1 MSKKKNNQTTESQ
14 VVEEKEDVVDTEVV
28 EAPATDTTE
37 TPAPEAKDDQ
47 PTDDGVTVTTDAPVD
62 DQPATDAPADE
73 VKDDQPADDG
83 VAVTTDAPVDQPA
96 TDEAPVSDDSAPT
109 DTPVD
114 TPASDAPADKP
125 ADEAKDEKP
134 ADKAPAT
141 PAKEEKEEKDDA
153 AKQNNVDSTL
163 MNRELMTSYKVRFAF
178 SQSSKKYAA
187 ARTMTLYNMIDL
199 FMTNRQGFVGC
210 VEQKDFDHIK
220 DYLLHNPVI
229 YKYQEFK
236 LDGRKQFI
244 ERLGTNTD
252 YVIAHLK

>member
-14 VVEEKEDVVDTEVV
+14 VVEEKDEVVDTEVV
-28 EAPATDTTE
+28 EAPATDTAE

-47 PTDDGVTVTTDAPVD
+47 PADDGAAVTTDAP
-62 DQPATDAPADE
+62 TDEA
-73 VKDDQPADDG
+73 KDDQPADDG
-83 VAVTTDAPVDQPA
+83 VAVTTDAPVDDQPA
-96 TDEAPVSDDSAPT
+96 TDAPSDEAKDDQPA
-109 DTPVD
+109 D
-114 TPASDAPADKP
+114 TPAPNGPADKP

-134 ADKAPAT
+134 ADKAPAA

-153 AKQNNVDSTL
+153 ATQNNVDSTL

-178 SQSSKKYAA
+178 SQSSKQYAA

-252 YVIAHLK
+252 YVISHLK

>member
-1 MSKKKNNQTTESQ
+1 MSKKKNNNQATESQ
-14 VVEEKEDVVDTEVV
+14 VVKEKNEVVDTEVV
-28 EAPATDTTE
+28 EAPAQDTTE
-37 TPAPEAKDDQ
+37 VPA
-47 PTDDGVTVTTDAPVD
+47 DDGVAVTTDAPAD
-62 DQPATDAPADE
+62 DQPATEAPADE
-73 VKDDQPADDG
+73 VKDDQPADD
-83 VAVTTDAPVDQPA
+83 VPA
-96 TDEAPVSDDSAPT
+96 DDGAHT

-114 TPASDAPADKP
+114 TPAPDAPADKP

-134 ADKAPAT
+134 ADKVPTAPTAPT
-141 PAKEEKEEKDDA
+141 APAKEEKEEKDDT

>member
-1 MSKKKNNQTTESQ
+1 MSKKKNNNQTTGSQ
-14 VVEEKEDVVDTEVV
+14 VVEEKNEVVDTEVV
-28 EAPATDTTE
+28 EAPA
-37 TPAPEAKDDQ
+37 PEA
-47 PTDDGVTVTTDAPVD
+47 
-62 DQPATDAPADE
+62 
-73 VKDDQPADDG
+73 KDDQPADDG
-83 VAVTTDAPVDQPA
+83 VVVTTDAPVDQPA
-96 TDEAPVSDDSAPT
+96 TDEAPVSDNGAPA

-114 TPASDAPADKP
+114 TPAPDAPADKP

-134 ADKAPAT
+134 ADKAPAA

>member
-1 MSKKKNNQTTESQ
+1 MSKKKNNNQTTGSQ
-14 VVEEKEDVVDTEVV
+14 VVEEKNEVVDTEVV
-28 EAPATDTTE
+28 EAPAT
-37 TPAPEAKDDQ
+37 EAKDDQ
-47 PTDDGVTVTTDAPVD
+47 PVDDGA
-62 DQPATDAPADE
+62 
-73 VKDDQPADDG
+73 
-83 VAVTTDAPVDQPA
+83 AVTTDTPVDQPA
-96 TDEAPVSDDSAPT
+96 TDEAPATDAPADSAP

-114 TPASDAPADKP
+114 TPAPDAPADKP

-134 ADKAPAT
+134 ADKAPAA
-141 PAKEEKEEKDDA
+141 PEKEEKEEKDDA
-153 AKQNNVDSTL
+153 AKQNNIDSTL

>member
-1 MSKKKNNQTTESQ
+1 MSKKKNNQTTGSQ
-14 VVEEKEDVVDTEVV
+14 VVEEKNEVVDTEVV
-28 EAPATDTTE
+28 EAPA
-37 TPAPEAKDDQ
+37 PEA
-47 PTDDGVTVTTDAPVD
+47 
-62 DQPATDAPADE
+62 
-73 VKDDQPADDG
+73 KDDQPADDG
-83 VAVTTDAPVDQPA
+83 VVVTTDAPVDQPA
-96 TDEAPVSDDSAPT
+96 TDAPADEAKDDQPTDDGVAVTT

-114 TPASDAPADKP
+114 QPATDEAQVSDDGAPADTSVDTPAPDAPADKP

-134 ADKAPAT
+134 ADKAPAA

>member
-1 MSKKKNNQTTESQ
+1 MSKKKNNQTTGSQ
-14 VVEEKEDVVDTEVV
+14 VVEEKNEVVDTEVV
-28 EAPATDTTE
+28 EAPAT
-37 TPAPEAKDDQ
+37 
-47 PTDDGVTVTTDAPVD
+47 
-62 DQPATDAPADE
+62 E

-83 VAVTTDAPVDQPA
+83 AAVTTDAPVADQPAPDVPADELKDDQPADDGAAVTTDAPVDQPA
-96 TDEAPVSDDSAPT
+96 TDEAPATDAPADGAP

-114 TPASDAPADKP
+114 TPAPDAPVDKP

-134 ADKAPAT
+134 ADKAPVA
-141 PAKEEKEEKDDA
+141 PEKEEKDDA
-153 AKQNNVDSTL
+153 AKQNNVDSTI

>member
-14 VVEEKEDVVDTEVV
+14 VVEEKDEVVDTEVV
-28 EAPATDTTE
+28 EAPAT
-37 TPAPEAKDDQ
+37 EA
-47 PTDDGVTVTTDAPVD
+47 
-62 DQPATDAPADE
+62 
-73 VKDDQPADDG
+73 KDDQPADDG

-96 TDEAPVSDDSAPT
+96 TDEAPATDAPADGAPT

-114 TPASDAPADKP
+114 TPAPDAP

-134 ADKAPAT
+134 ADKAPAA
-141 PAKEEKEEKDDA
+141 PEKEEKEEKDDA